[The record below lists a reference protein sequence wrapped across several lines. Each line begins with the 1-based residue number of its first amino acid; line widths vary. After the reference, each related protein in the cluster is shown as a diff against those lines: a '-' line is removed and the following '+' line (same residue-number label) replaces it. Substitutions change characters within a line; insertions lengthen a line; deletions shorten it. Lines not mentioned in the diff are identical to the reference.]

1 MICSSLTA
9 FSPPYDGLFY
19 CSMSTITRHMQIINI
34 NLWLRH
40 WEVCANMSFIDGNQ
54 TLTIDASPTGRKPG
68 GASDGEEPEPD
79 GREAQS
85 LSQHDAGSSK
95 SDPGADHSDTLSVR
109 ETIQIIGRREGQL
122 KRFLLRALLWAF
134 LRRIYE
140 GRN

>member
-1 MICSSLTA
+1 MQTP
-9 FSPPYDGLFY
+9 SP
-19 CSMSTITRHMQIINI
+19 
-34 NLWLRH
+34 
-40 WEVCANMSFIDGNQ
+40 
-54 TLTIDASPTGRKPG
+54 GRKPG

-109 ETIQIIGRREGQL
+109 ETIQIIGRRAGQL
-122 KRFLLRALLWAF
+122 KRFLLRALLWVF